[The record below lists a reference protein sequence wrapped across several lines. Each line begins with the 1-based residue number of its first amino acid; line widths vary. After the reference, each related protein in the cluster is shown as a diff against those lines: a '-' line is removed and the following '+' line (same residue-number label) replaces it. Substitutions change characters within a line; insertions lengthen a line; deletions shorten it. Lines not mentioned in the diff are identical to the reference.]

1 MLALFIVF
9 FVAALAFSMLF
20 FIFFSDEAK
29 RRNISMLD
37 RTLYL
42 LIIATAC
49 WILTLPALTSTYS
62 TTTAYTAY
70 NVIQTSSNT
79 AVTANIVIAY
89 PAHNVTQT
97 DNKGL
102 SAGAISSYTIFWTF
116 MLLVNFA
123 LLIVIILT
131 RSKEIAKRVI
141 EES

>member
-1 MLALFIVF
+1 
-9 FVAALAFSMLF
+9 
-20 FIFFSDEAK
+20 
-29 RRNISMLD
+29 
-37 RTLYL
+37 
-42 LIIATAC
+42 
-49 WILTLPALTSTYS
+49 
-62 TTTAYTAY
+62 
-70 NVIQTSSNT
+70 
-79 AVTANIVIAY
+79 VIAY

>member
-49 WILTLPALTSTYS
+49 WILTL
-62 TTTAYTAY
+62 
-70 NVIQTSSNT
+70 
-79 AVTANIVIAY
+79 
-89 PAHNVTQT
+89 H
-97 DNKGL
+97 
-102 SAGAISSYTIFWTF
+102 
-116 MLLVNFA
+116 
-123 LLIVIILT
+123 
-131 RSKEIAKRVI
+131 
-141 EES
+141 